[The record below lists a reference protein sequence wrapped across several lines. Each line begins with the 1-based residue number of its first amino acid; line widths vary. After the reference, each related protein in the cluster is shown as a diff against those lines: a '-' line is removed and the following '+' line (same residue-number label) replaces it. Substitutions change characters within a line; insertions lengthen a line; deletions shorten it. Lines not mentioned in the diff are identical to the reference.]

1 MTTIPYNNMLY
12 IIINPWKLSKPICCK
27 IYDCD
32 AVVSWVKL
40 TVNVLAAILW
50 AASIVIDAVTIAS
63 AGDAPYVQC

>member
-1 MTTIPYNNMLY
+1 MEIEQTYLLQNNNY
-12 IIINPWKLSKPICCK
+12 G
-27 IYDCD
+27 CD